1 MKARVVLMRRERFI
15 VADSKVFMRMNL
27 RAGRGKYLLDVEK
40 AITVLQVPAR
50 RPARPHY
57 EVPAIRIRKLN
68 PRDLRRYALSYR
80 TRVQLFLRAD
90 AGY

>member
-1 MKARVVLMRRERFI
+1 MKAKVVLMRRERFI

-50 RPARPHY
+50 RPGA
-57 EVPAIRIRKLN
+57 PAL
-68 PRDLRRYALSYR
+68 
-80 TRVQLFLRAD
+80 
-90 AGY
+90 

>member
-1 MKARVVLMRRERFI
+1 

-50 RPARPHY
+50 RPGA
-57 EVPAIRIRKLN
+57 PALWSASHPNTQAQSEGFTPICVVVSNSGSAVFACGRGL
-68 PRDLRRYALSYR
+68 L
-80 TRVQLFLRAD
+80 
-90 AGY
+90 